1 MSFVEDYVN
10 GYRDSLVE
18 SGDWDMLSK
27 REQTKVLKMAVQAGE
42 VAYSRLKGCHASKNM
57 LSALASPE
65 AIRKALIAKAL
76 KEYAAETDLLI
87 SRQIA
92 QAKSLLGVDS

>member
-27 REQTKVLKMAVQAGE
+27 REQTKALKMAVQAGE
-42 VAYSRLKGCHASKNM
+42 VSYSRLKGCHASKNI

-65 AIRKALIAKAL
+65 TIRKALITKTL

-92 QAKSLLGVDS
+92 QAKSIIGVDS

>member
-1 MSFVEDYVN
+1 MSFAEDYVN

-18 SGDWDMLSK
+18 SGDWGMLSK

-42 VAYSRLKGCHASKNM
+42 VAYSRLKGYHASKNM
-57 LSALASPE
+57 ISALASPE
-65 AIRKALIAKAL
+65 ALRKALVAKTL
-76 KEYAAETDLLI
+76 KEYAGETDLLI